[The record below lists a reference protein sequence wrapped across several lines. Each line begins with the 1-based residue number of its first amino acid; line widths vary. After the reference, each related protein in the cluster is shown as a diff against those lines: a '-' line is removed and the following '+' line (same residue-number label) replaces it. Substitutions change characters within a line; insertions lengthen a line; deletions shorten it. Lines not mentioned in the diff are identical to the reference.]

1 MALSPVTRRERRLLR
16 AGTVAW
22 VCLWTL
28 LGVATAVQV
37 RRLSV
42 LTDTVVKSGEA
53 LDAAGRALHTVGDLP
68 VVGDPTRR
76 LGERVRQAAGAI
88 EDGGESSG
96 EAIDWLS
103 VLLGLSIVV
112 LPATSVL
119 VSRLPHRLA
128 VRRDRR
134 AVEAALGRRDLDP
147 GLEEFLAR
155 RAVQHLPYDVLSEVS
170 ADPWGDLRRGAF
182 RRLANA
188 ELTRLGLAG
197 SKVTAASAERRG
209 AAGESA

>member
-1 MALSPVTRRERRLLR
+1 MALRPVTPRERRLLQ

-22 VCLWTL
+22 VCLWLL
-28 LGVATAVQV
+28 LGVATAVQI
-37 RRLSV
+37 RRLSA

-53 LDAAGRALHTVGDLP
+53 LDAAGRALHAVGDLP
-68 VVGDPTRR
+68 FVGDPTRR
-76 LGERVRQAAGAI
+76 LGERVREAAGAI
-88 EDGGESSG
+88 EEGGESSG
-96 EAIDWLS
+96 EAIDSVS

-112 LPATSVL
+112 LPVTSVL
-119 VSRLPHRLA
+119 ATRLPHRLA
-128 VRRDRR
+128 ARRDRR
-134 AVEAALGRRDLDP
+134 AVEAALARRDLNP

-155 RAVQHLPYDVLSEVS
+155 RAVQHLPYDVLSHVS
-170 ADPWGDLRRGAF
+170 ADPWADLRSGAF

-197 SKVTAASAERRG
+197 RNGTARSAERRG